1 MVEAPQHQ
9 DAWEHKRAIRE
20 YEDFLE
26 EIFDRIGG
34 NPAKTRRRKEQF
46 KALYDDPALWRDP
59 ESFKKLYEDLRK
71 EIIALGQI
79 YVGAMNK
86 RIQEK
91 FGSNSPHIVEARL

>member
-1 MVEAPQHQ
+1 MIDTPQHQ
-9 DAWEHKRAIRE
+9 EAWEHKRAILE
-20 YEDFLE
+20 YETFLE

-34 NPAKTRRRKEQF
+34 NPAKTQRRKAQF
-46 KALYDDPALWRDP
+46 KALYEDPALWRDP

-79 YVGAMNK
+79 YVGAMNR

-91 FGSNSPHIVEARL
+91 FGSNSPHIVEARV